1 MTKALIIA
9 AMLALA
15 GADAAAAATQSPATV
30 GELLDGG
37 GKQLTGGEIAKL
49 FAGATIGGPALNQ
62 PDVKFQ
68 VKYLTNGTAAGEI
81 ASAGG
86 STQLT
91 GTWSANRPIRATN
104 TARICAPPRACRYWA
119 ASTISRSATGSS
131 WLPRT
136 TGRHRSSNGK
146 SRGSGTMALM
156 FTLYEIET

>member
-1 MTKALIIA
+1 MAKALIIA

-15 GADAAAAATQSPATV
+15 GADAAAATQSPATV

-62 PDVKFQ
+62 PDVRFQ
-68 VKYLTNGTAAGEI
+68 VMYLTNGTAAGEI

-91 GTWSANRPIRATN
+91 GTWSANQSNQYCQDLRTAQGMPILGCFYYFTIGNRLFMATAN
-104 TARICAPPRACRYWA
+104 DR
-119 ASTISRSATGSS
+119 STPILERQVT
-131 WLPRT
+131 R
-136 TGRHRSSNGK
+136 
-146 SRGSGTMALM
+146 
-156 FTLYEIET
+156 

>member
-1 MTKALIIA
+1 MAKALIIA

-15 GADAAAAATQSPATV
+15 GADAAAATQSPATV

-68 VKYLTNGTAAGEI
+68 VTYLTNGTAAGEI

-91 GTWSANRPIRATN
+91 GTWSANQSNQYCQDLRTAQGMPILGCFYYFTIGNRLFMATAN
-104 TARICAPPRACRYWA
+104 DR
-119 ASTISRSATGSS
+119 STPILERQVT
-131 WLPRT
+131 R
-136 TGRHRSSNGK
+136 
-146 SRGSGTMALM
+146 
-156 FTLYEIET
+156 

>member
-1 MTKALIIA
+1 MAKALIIA

-15 GADAAAAATQSPATV
+15 GADAAAATQSPATV

-62 PDVKFQ
+62 PDVRFP
-68 VKYLTNGTAAGEI
+68 G
-81 ASAGG
+81 
-86 STQLT
+86 
-91 GTWSANRPIRATN
+91 RPIRVTN
-104 TARICAPPRACRYWA
+104 TARICAPPRACRYWV
-119 ASTISRSATGSS
+119 ASIISRSATGSS

-136 TGRHRSSNGK
+136 TGRHRSSNGR